1 MKHKVNNTGTGFILL
16 SAVTA
21 VGTASGAVWSAMG
34 MFTGSPL
41 IHQYFRDAETNGLS
55 QIFAHTALSALL
67 FLMAVFL
74 SGTSALGQPS
84 SLILLF
90 YRGFGTGVSA
100 AMLYSEM
107 GLKAFTA
114 VVLLLLPK
122 ALCMLI
128 TAIIAV
134 REALRSS
141 CGLACCMTGADSYGN
156 HSGSLRLYA
165 VRFIVLAF
173 ISIAV
178 SAADTVMLSLFS
190 SIISK

>member
-1 MKHKVNNTGTGFILL
+1 MKSRFETTKNVIKAVVDNDLFGMAAEMGFMLVI
-16 SAVTA
+16 
-21 VGTASGAVWSAMG
+21 GFFPFM
-34 MFTGSPL
+34 
-41 IHQYFRDAETNGLS
+41 
-55 QIFAHTALSALL
+55 L

-107 GLKAFTA
+107 GLKAFTS

-190 SIISK
+190 SIIS